1 MFDNRKAIDML
12 DHIIHLHG
20 SFARV
25 LTKEELDELL
35 RIREYIGKGGDPLL
49 TYEDFTEL
57 FDCEYE
63 LKDDKAL
70 GHVVCDFHMVP
81 KIVTRMDMS
90 LIEGKTKI
98 KNAFDFWKNSGI
110 DAENKRIIL
119 MEAFECF
126 REKARELIHKRRERE
141 NKE

>member
-1 MFDNRKAIDML
+1 MFDNRKATDMI
-12 DHIIHLHG
+12 DHIIQLHG
-20 SFARV
+20 TCART
-25 LTKEELDELL
+25 LTREEIDELL
-35 RIREYIGKGGDPLL
+35 KIREYIGKGGDPLL

-63 LKDDKAL
+63 LKEDKAF
-70 GHVVCDFHMVP
+70 GHIVCDFHMVP
-81 KIVTRMDMS
+81 KTVTRMDVS
-90 LIEGKTKI
+90 QIKGKTKI
-98 KNAFDFWKNSGI
+98 ENAFDFWKNSGI